1 MKRKPKRA
9 LIIAAAVAAA
19 AALTASVG
27 AAFRFD
33 IFSAFGYGRSYVNE
47 HYVQVSDWLR
57 YAERE
62 SMKDI
67 NWVGFYLVQNDTLYL
82 GPFQGDVACTI
93 IPKGKGVCGTSFEKK
108 ETIIVPNVNEFKGH
122 IACSSLSKS
131 EIVVPIIKNGEVKA
145 LIDVD
150 APIFD
155 RFSNEDK
162 LLLEEVASL
171 LAPLF

>member
-1 MKRKPKRA
+1 MKLLLSQVKSIVDPNIP
-9 LIIAAAVAAA
+9 LVSN
-19 AALTASVG
+19 LSNV
-27 AAFRFD
+27 
-33 IFSAFGYGRSYVNE
+33 SAILNQME
-47 HYVQVSDWLR
+47 N
-57 YAERE
+57 
-62 SMKDI
+62 I
-67 NWVGFYLVQNDTLYL
+67 NWVGFYLVKNDTLYL

-122 IACSSLSKS
+122 IVCSSLSKS
-131 EIVVPIIKNGEVKA
+131 EIVTPIIKNNEVVA
-145 LIDVD
+145 LIDID

-162 LLLEEVASL
+162 ELLEEVASV